1 MRVLISNVES
11 EVKRGEILVPVR
23 SPNGETWL
31 AGVSSKCDAN
41 TAEVVDINVSCDD
54 LYEFQGQF
62 KIATMEDIEWMARE
76 VAGYKIGEEVGMM
89 NSKFFLIRRNE
100 NGYFWSFMVSLAA
113 LYTIAAVIFYNPLH
127 LVITAVMWMCVMAYK
142 HLR

>member
-1 MRVLISNVES
+1 MRVLIANEDS
-11 EVKRGEILVPVR
+11 EVKRGEILVPAR

-41 TAEVVDINVSCDD
+41 TSVVVEINVSCDD

-76 VAGYKIGEEVGMM
+76 IRGYKIGEEVGMM
-89 NSKFFLIRRNE
+89 NSKFFLISRTDH
-100 NGYFWSFMVSLAA
+100 GHFWGFMVALAI
-113 LYTIAAVIFYNPLH
+113 LYTVAAVVFYNPLH